1 MHSIVSAKRKVI
13 RFQENEKKKT
23 KTVDHFREKQESH
36 SIDFQNKATLYK
48 PMENNL

>member
-23 KTVDHFREKQESH
+23 KTFDRFREKKESYPT
-36 SIDFQNKATLYK
+36 DFQNKAT
-48 PMENNL
+48 